1 MSFGAGS
8 EAIGI
13 IPARF
18 ASTRLPGKP
27 LLMIAGKPM
36 IQRTYE
42 RAQAATQL
50 ARVIVATDD
59 ERIVAAV
66 RAFGGEAVMTPSECA
81 TGSDR
86 CWSVLAALSDAER
99 QRYGIVVNIQGD
111 EPLVSPADIDLL
123 VRALRLEP
131 SVPIAACAAPI
142 LDEASAVDTN
152 VTKVVMDARHF
163 AIYFSRALVPHSKSG
178 RWSAATTYYRNCGM
192 YAYQTDFLRRYCA
205 QPIGPLQASEDLE
218 QLKVLEMGERMQMC
232 IVAAV
237 EPGIDT
243 AEQLAAMDERLKGA
257 AQR

>member
-1 MSFGAGS
+1 MSVGA

-27 LLMIAGKPM
+27 LLLIAGKPM

-42 RAQAATQL
+42 RARAASQL
-50 ARVIVATDD
+50 SRVIVATDD

-66 RAFGGEAVMTPSECA
+66 RAFGGEAVMTPADCA

-86 CWSVLAALSDAER
+86 CWAVLAALPER
-99 QRYGIVVNIQGD
+99 ERYGIVVNIQGD

-123 VRALRLEP
+123 VRALRDDAT
-131 SVPIAACAAPI
+131 VPIAACAAQI
-142 LDEASAVDTN
+142 HDEASAVDTN
-152 VTKVVMDARHF
+152 VTKVVMDARHY
-163 AIYFSRALVPHSKSG
+163 AIYFSRALVPHSKAG

-192 YAYQTDFLRRYCA
+192 YAYQADFLRRYCA
-205 QPIGPLQASEDLE
+205 QPIGPLQAAEDLE
-218 QLKVLEMGERMQMC
+218 QLKVLEMGERMKMC
-232 IVAAV
+232 VVAFV

-243 AEQLAAMDERLKGA
+243 PEQLAAMDRRLA
-257 AQR
+257 SEEQQ